1 MGPVSERERSAILAF
16 LDSKQ
21 RERRRRLDE
30 RFERATADAER
41 IVRMIRE
48 RFAPLRIY
56 QWGSLLDRE
65 HFQEISDIDIAVEGL
80 EGPERI
86 FEIYAEA
93 ERLTDL
99 SLDIVEIERVHPL
112 HAQSIRERGKIAYER
127 TG

>member
-65 HFQEISDIDIAVEGL
+65 HFQEISDIDIAVERL